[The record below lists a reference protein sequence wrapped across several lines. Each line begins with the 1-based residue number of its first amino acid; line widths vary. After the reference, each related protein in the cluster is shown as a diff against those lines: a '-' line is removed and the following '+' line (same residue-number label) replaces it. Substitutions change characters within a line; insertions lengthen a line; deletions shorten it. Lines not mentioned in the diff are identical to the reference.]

1 MGLFDSLKRGLSKTR
16 NRFLGSLEAL
26 FGAYDEVDD
35 DFFDEVSYL
44 PIHAFKKKLINKND
58 LSGNHIKLLS
68 FRRRMHSLIHTRFPK
83 PLWIT
88 NLEYLEPLTYE
99 GYMNNDEGDK
109 LRVKVVFENAKDLRY
124 FFLYVWDEY
133 EEAFIDF
140 LYDSKLQSL
149 VLEEE
154 PGLRPSVRYR
164 RYKMMFDTDYVFYG
178 SVEEHIEK
186 DQAE

>member
-1 MGLFDSLKRGLSKTR
+1 MEVAV
-16 NRFLGSLEAL
+16 LG
-26 FGAYDEVDD
+26 
-35 DFFDEVSYL
+35 
-44 PIHAFKKKLINKND
+44 
-58 LSGNHIKLLS
+58 
-68 FRRRMHSLIHTRFPK
+68 
-83 PLWIT
+83 
-88 NLEYLEPLTYE
+88 
-99 GYMNNDEGDK
+99 
-109 LRVKVVFENAKDLRY
+109 
-124 FFLYVWDEY
+124 Y